1 MYFVVVWIG
10 LQIIFQTLGPYKGIL
25 LLFRIDLSSINGKE
39 YVISKSIE
47 VVP

>member
-1 MYFVVVWIG
+1 MYFVVVWIR
-10 LQIIFQTLGPYKGIL
+10 LQIIFQIFWSYKGIL

-39 YVISKSIE
+39 YIISKPIE